1 MTSFTPHIIF
11 EIHPCCVS
19 VVYSFLIGEY
29 YSIVHIYHKL
39 FIHFNFIRHSDY
51 FQFLIILNKADRNTH
66 VQVFY
71 AMFSL
76 LLCKRVEVL
85 GHSVSVFFFF

>member
-1 MTSFTPHIIF
+1 MLCFSSLF
-11 EIHPCCVS
+11 
-19 VVYSFLIGEY
+19 FLNCY
-29 YSIVHIYHKL
+29 YSIIYLYHKL
-39 FIHFNFIRHSDY
+39 FIHFNFIRHLDY

-85 GHSVSVFFFF
+85 GHGVSVFLTL